1 MNGLIITI
9 SGKRVELES
18 FSGKDLGLYI
28 LTLVIDGARLVTVS
42 LPTDRGLEAA
52 VAAFNHALTKGAG
65 DEIPRP

>member
-1 MNGLIITI
+1 MNGLTITI
-9 SGKRVELES
+9 SGKRVEMES

-28 LTLVIDGARLVTVS
+28 LTLIVDGARLVTVS

-52 VAAFNHALTKGAG
+52 IAAFNHALKEEAG